1 MKWYPMVKVAAALGI
16 CVNTFK
22 KHYLQ
27 KYPPERVFGNRKEWT
42 EATLNVMKSDKNI
55 SAMSE

>member
-1 MKWYPMVKVAAALGI
+1 MKWYSMKNAAAELGI

-22 KHYLQ
+22 KYYIN

-42 EATLNVMKSDKNI
+42 EDTINTMKADRNI
-55 SAMSE
+55 TAAA